1 MKTFTVIGI
10 YTDNMQRYAMSV
22 EARNARSAQKKVARD
37 RKEQGL
43 AILVAGVAEGRV
55 EMVDQ
60 EDHAKWPM
68 LSDLEHAG

>member
-10 YTDNMQRYAMSV
+10 YTDNMQRYATSV
-22 EARNARSAQKKVARD
+22 EARNARSAQNKVARD
-37 RKEQGL
+37 TKEQGL
-43 AILVAGVAEGRV
+43 QILIAGVAEGRV

-68 LSDLEHAG
+68 LSDREHV